1 MTVSSLNPILTDMIT
16 QIGGDKIEVVQVMKP
31 GVDVHTFQPT
41 SSSIAKIQQ
50 SKLIFSMGKGLES
63 YLGGLQETLKEGQE
77 IIDVGRN
84 IPSQKVDSDQ
94 VYACCP
100 THNQGSIDPH
110 WWHNVKNAE
119 RAAKTIGKALE
130 KADPANKDFYKHNSS
145 VLQKNYRNLHNWVK
159 SEVSKIPKE
168 NRVLVTAHAAF
179 AYFCKEY
186 GFKAAY
192 VQGLSKESKIS
203 TKQFAETVKTLQQL
217 KVKAVFPEKL
227 ANPKMLQEIAK
238 ETGTKTGSSLHADCI
253 KTSYQE
259 FIEHNVH
266 AVVGALK

>member
-1 MTVSSLNPILTDMIT
+1 MLKAILPLIWCLSVLLGSAKMTVSSLNPILTDMIT

-145 VLQKNYRNLHNWVK
+145 VLQKNYRNLQFSLPLTPPLPISVK
-159 SEVSKIPKE
+159 
-168 NRVLVTAHAAF
+168 N
-179 AYFCKEY
+179 
-186 GFKAAY
+186 
-192 VQGLSKESKIS
+192 
-203 TKQFAETVKTLQQL
+203 
-217 KVKAVFPEKL
+217 
-227 ANPKMLQEIAK
+227 M
-238 ETGTKTGSSLHADCI
+238 
-253 KTSYQE
+253 
-259 FIEHNVH
+259 
-266 AVVGALK
+266 ALKPPMSKA